1 MMEKEERKG
10 ASPMWIEKAART
22 LERSM
27 EPATKALNRLGASS
41 SLIMVVLVTA
51 HVLSR
56 DLFSRPLVGV
66 VELEELMLVI
76 LVFLGMPYTQFK
88 RGHIGVDFL
97 VSRMAKRKQNILS
110 CATSL
115 LSLILFLAIAWQSV
129 SLSRVYW
136 EKGVS
141 TLFLRIPLFP
151 FMWIIA
157 LVFFLL
163 GLAVFSDFLRASAQA
178 AREGVTRWV
187 YVAIAAVICLF
198 IALPACLRLLRLEV
212 NLQGIQILG
221 LAVLLLF
228 LFSGMLIGAVL
239 AFLGALGMALLFGQN
254 AGLGLLK
261 TVPISTTAS
270 YSLCVIPFFI
280 LMGEICFH
288 SGLSEKL
295 YRSAY
300 KWVGNLRGGL
310 SMATVLACGAFAA
323 VSGSSLA
330 TAATIGTVALP
341 EMKRY
346 HYADTLATGSIAA
359 GGTIGILIPP
369 SVIFIIYG
377 ILVEVSIAE
386 LFFAGIIPGLI
397 SLLYYVIAIHFW
409 TRVNPG
415 VGPPGPRT
423 GFGERVHSLK
433 DTWEVLALFLLIMGG
448 IYGGFF
454 TPTEA
459 GAIGASGAFVVALV
473 RKRLSRQNLS
483 SSLLA
488 TGRTTSMVF
497 LVVIGTAIY
506 GYFLTSTKLP
516 MQMANFVVGLDV
528 PPWVVIFAIIVVC
541 FALGCVMGTLPLV
554 FITAPIFAPVV
565 EILGYD
571 LIWFGVVMVVVCEIG
586 LITPPVG
593 MNVFII
599 KGIAKDV
606 PLSTIFRGIFPFLGA
621 DIARLATIILFPQ
634 VALFLPNLLR

>member
-1 MMEKEERKG
+1 
-10 ASPMWIEKAART
+10 
-22 LERSM
+22 
-27 EPATKALNRLGASS
+27 
-41 SLIMVVLVTA
+41 
-51 HVLSR
+51 
-56 DLFSRPLVGV
+56 
-66 VELEELMLVI
+66 
-76 LVFLGMPYTQFK
+76 
-88 RGHIGVDFL
+88 
-97 VSRMAKRKQNILS
+97 
-110 CATSL
+110 
-115 LSLILFLAIAWQSV
+115 
-129 SLSRVYW
+129 
-136 EKGVS
+136 
-141 TLFLRIPLFP
+141 
-151 FMWIIA
+151 
-157 LVFFLL
+157 
-163 GLAVFSDFLRASAQA
+163 
-178 AREGVTRWV
+178 
-187 YVAIAAVICLF
+187 
-198 IALPACLRLLRLEV
+198 
-212 NLQGIQILG
+212 
-221 LAVLLLF
+221 
-228 LFSGMLIGAVL
+228 
-239 AFLGALGMALLFGQN
+239 
-254 AGLGLLK
+254 
-261 TVPISTTAS
+261 
-270 YSLCVIPFFI
+270 
-280 LMGEICFH
+280 
-288 SGLSEKL
+288 
-295 YRSAY
+295 
-300 KWVGNLRGGL
+300 
-310 SMATVLACGAFAA
+310 
-323 VSGSSLA
+323 
-330 TAATIGTVALP
+330 
-341 EMKRY
+341 MKRY

-386 LFFAGIIPGLI
+386 LFLAGIIPGLI

-409 TRVNPG
+409 TRVNPS

-473 RKRLSRQNLS
+473 RKRLSRQSLF

-497 LVVIGTAIY
+497 LVVIGTAVY
-506 GYFLTSTKLP
+506 GYFLTSTQLP
-516 MQMANFVVGLDV
+516 MQMAKFVVGLDV
-528 PPWVVIFAIIVVC
+528 PPYIVLSAILMVC

-554 FITAPIFAPVV
+554 FITAPIFTPIV
-565 EILGYD
+565 ETLGYD

>member
-1 MMEKEERKG
+1 MLDLS
-10 ASPMWIEKAART
+10 ADFIEKRV
-22 LERSM
+22 
-27 EPATKALNRLGASS
+27 EPVCKALNGLGVGI
-41 SLIMVVLVTA
+41 SLVMVIVVTA
-51 HVLSR
+51 HVLCR
-56 DLFSRPLVGV
+56 DLLSRPLVGA
-66 VELEELMLVI
+66 VELEELMLVV
-76 LVFLGMPYTQFK
+76 LVFLGMAYTQSNK
-88 RGHIGVDFL
+88 QHISVDFL
-97 VSRMAKRKQNILS
+97 ASRLTEKGQNIL
-110 CATSL
+110 CAATSL
-115 LSLILFLAIAWQSV
+115 LSGMLFLVIAWQSIV
-129 SLSRVYW
+129 LSETYI

-141 TLFLRIPLFP
+141 TLFLQIPLFP

-157 LVFFLL
+157 LSFLLL
-163 GLAVFSDFLRASAQA
+163 GLVLFKDFLRATSRAV
-178 AREGVTRWV
+178 REEMGPWV
-187 YVAIAAVICLF
+187 VIIMIMVGIFLLT
-198 IALPACLRLLRLEV
+198 ALPFWLNLFVPRIGLRV
-212 NLQGIQILG
+212 AQVLG
-221 LAVLLLF
+221 LSALLIF
-228 LFSGMLIGAVL
+228 LFSGMLIGAGL
-239 AFLGALGMALLFGQN
+239 AFLGAWGMALLFGPN

-261 TVPISTTAS
+261 TVPLSTTAS

-295 YRSAY
+295 YLVAY
-300 KWVGNLRGGL
+300 KWVGHFRGGL

-330 TAATIGTVALP
+330 TAATMGAVALP

-346 HYADTLATGSIAA
+346 KYADSLATGSIAA

-369 SVIFIIYG
+369 SVVFIIYG
-377 ILVEVSIAE
+377 ILVEVSIAD
-386 LFFAGIIPGLI
+386 LFFAGVIPGLI

-415 VGPPGPRT
+415 VGPPGLRT
-423 GFGERVHSLK
+423 RFDERVSSLK

-459 GAIGASGAFVVALV
+459 GAIGASGAFVIGLI
-473 RKRLSRQNLS
+473 RKRLSRQSLF

-497 LVVIGTAIY
+497 LVVIGTAVY
-506 GYFLTSTKLP
+506 GYFLTSTQLP

-528 PPWVVIFAIIVVC
+528 PPYIVLSAILMVC
-541 FALGCVMGTLPLV
+541 FALGCVMGTLPLI
-554 FITAPIFAPVV
+554 FITVPIFTPVV
-565 EILGYD
+565 ETLGYN
-571 LIWFGVVMVVVCEIG
+571 LIWFGVIMVVVSEIG

-606 PLSTIFRGIFPFLGA
+606 PLSTIFKGIFPFLGA
-621 DIARLATIILFPQ
+621 DLARLTTIIVFPQ
-634 VALFLPNLLR
+634 VALYLPNLLRQ